1 MGSKQA
7 EKEVEVEAEADPTI
21 SDADCTESGAVE
33 EVE

>member
-21 SDADCTESGAVE
+21 SDADCGAVE